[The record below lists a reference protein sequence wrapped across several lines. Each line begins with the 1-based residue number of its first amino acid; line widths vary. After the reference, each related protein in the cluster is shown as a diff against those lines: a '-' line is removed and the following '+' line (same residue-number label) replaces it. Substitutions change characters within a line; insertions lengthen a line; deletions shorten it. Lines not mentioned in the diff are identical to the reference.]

1 MNFSK
6 MEEERELISLI
17 RSTWEEMALLP
28 SAAKGD
34 RMGPG
39 SHQAAWLFLL
49 LRCLGLGRPG
59 PGVSVDLAAP
69 HWPWTPDWRSCPSQS
84 PGTTRGEVEVL
95 KIGKD
100 PAEPAS
106 RERGGCR
113 VCGSRERPLSW
124 GSHLR
129 CVNPLSP
136 TGLIGTSFALSRLFF
151 ITMTKISSRCRK
163 GLPALKPEHLG
174 VRYLGGV

>member
-95 KIGKD
+95 KIRKD
-100 PAEPAS
+100 PAQPAS
-106 RERGGCR
+106 RERG
-113 VCGSRERPLSW
+113 VQSLREPRAPP
-124 GSHLR
+124 
-129 CVNPLSP
+129 VV
-136 TGLIGTSFALSRLFF
+136 GLT
-151 ITMTKISSRCRK
+151 
-163 GLPALKPEHLG
+163 PALCKSTQSYRAYWDLLCSVSLVLHNDDKNLIPM
-174 VRYLGGV
+174 